1 MKKIVFAF
9 STLLATMVA
18 AHAQTPATAAAPVRF
33 LAGAG
38 FSGGGDELA
47 TASYT
52 NGDSQDIRAGKGL
65 YLTAGA
71 EYRVSPQVSVQ
82 ATVNFHIDDTNADNG
97 SIRFRRFPV
106 EVLGYYHINTQW
118 RVGGGVRYIN
128 GAKLTSSGAAA
139 GLDTKFDN
147 STGAVLEAEYFWTP
161 NFGMKMRYV
170 NETFKAR
177 GYEDAKGNHVGIS
190 GNYYF

>member
-9 STLLATMVA
+9 PALFVMVA
-18 AHAQTPATAAAPVRF
+18 AHAQTPATAAAPARL
-33 LAGAG
+33 LAGVG
-38 FSGGGDELA
+38 VSGGGDELA
-47 TASYT
+47 TANYT
-52 NGDSQDIRAGKGL
+52 NGDSQNIRAGKGI
-65 YLTAGA
+65 YLTVGA
-71 EYRVSPQVSVQ
+71 DYRINSQFSVQ
-82 ATVNFHIDDTNADNG
+82 GTVNFHTDDTNADNG

-106 EVLGYYHINTQW
+106 EVLGYYHINNQW

-128 GAKLTSSGAAA
+128 GSKLTSSGAAS
-139 GLDTKFDN
+139 GIDTKFDN

-161 NFGMKMRYV
+161 NFGMKLRYV

-177 GYEDAKGNHVGIS
+177 GYEDTKGNHVGIS